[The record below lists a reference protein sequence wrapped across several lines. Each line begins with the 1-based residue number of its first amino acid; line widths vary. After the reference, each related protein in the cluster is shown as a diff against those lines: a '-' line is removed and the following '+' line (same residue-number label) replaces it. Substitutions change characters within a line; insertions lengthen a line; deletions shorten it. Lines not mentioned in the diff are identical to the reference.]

1 MLLIIRN
8 NPYVLRFIQG
18 LLCESFDVTGSSDR
32 TFNGKYK
39 LSTLTSSSTPDYDV
53 YLKNGGNKLIYWKNG
68 IGWVIGPLNGLTSG
82 QIQENYRGNE

>member
-8 NPYVLRFIQG
+8 NPYVFRFIQG

-53 YLKNGGNKLIYWKNG
+53 YQKNGGNKLIYWKNG